1 MPARVTQSQ
10 QANKLR
16 SEVFH
21 DWTHKDA
28 AEADWTI
35 GVIAAACGG
44 VALRPLRIPGVSI
57 FHSRARLQ
65 VFLILTSGLL
75 IPYARAQQAPPSQTM
90 PTVITCTSTKGERQV
105 CKADTTAGVALLR
118 STGESNCL
126 LGNTWGYDSAG
137 VWVSNGCGGEFALG
151 STKEATGGRQLC
163 RNVRGIWSI
172 AYPPGGIQRRPR
184 GAGQRNPSGHQFRDQ
199 EGRSKCSPER
209 NGE

>member
-1 MPARVTQSQ
+1 MTARTKTLP
-10 QANKLR
+10 KLTGL
-16 SEVFH
+16 F
-21 DWTHKDA
+21 
-28 AEADWTI
+28 
-35 GVIAAACGG
+35 GVIAAACGS

-57 FHSRARLQ
+57 SHSRARLH
-65 VFLILTSGLL
+65 VFLILTGAFL
-75 IPYARAQQAPPSQTM
+75 IPSARAQQSPPSQTM
-90 PTVITCTSTKGERQV
+90 PTVITCTSAKGERQV

-151 STKEATGGRQLC
+151 GTKEASGARQLC

-172 AYPPGGIQRRPR
+172 AYPPGGIPRRPR
-184 GAGQRNPSGHQFRDQ
+184 GAGQRNPSWASISRPG
-199 EGRSKCSPER
+199 GRSKCSPER